1 MDRFLWITLAG
12 AFGSG
17 ARYLVS
23 TWALH
28 RFGTAFPW
36 GTLLVNVVGCF
47 LICLLMELAVHTSL
61 VPPMARFAS
70 TTGFLGGLTTYSTF
84 NFETLTL
91 FGKGE
96 RKTAAAYFMA
106 TLVGG
111 FGAGLV
117 GIVVARVAMR

>member
-23 TWALH
+23 AWTLH
-28 RFGTAFPW
+28 RFGSAFPW
-36 GTLLVNVVGCF
+36 GTLAVNVVGCF
-47 LICLLMELAVHTSL
+47 LICFVMELAVHTSL
-61 VPPMARFAS
+61 VPVTVRYAL

-84 NFETLTL
+84 NFEALTL

-96 RKTAAAYFMA
+96 RKKAVAYLTA
-106 TLVGG
+106 TLLGG
-111 FGAGLV
+111 FGAGIV
-117 GIVVARVAMR
+117 GIVVARALMR